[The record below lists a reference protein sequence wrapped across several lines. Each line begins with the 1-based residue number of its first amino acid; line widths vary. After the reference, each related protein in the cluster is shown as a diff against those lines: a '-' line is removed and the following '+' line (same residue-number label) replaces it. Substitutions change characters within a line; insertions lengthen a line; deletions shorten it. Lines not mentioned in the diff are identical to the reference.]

1 MRGATCFLF
10 KIFQTNRLLPLPC
23 FPLWAGFACFITD
36 CRLSFIFLVFAF
48 HLSPCF
54 PLRGKCLRKQTI
66 EVNFNFFDFDT
77 AFPLG
82 GKVSPYGDGCGAPL
96 SPSRQVCTNNRKKSI
111 QLFSSP
117 QNANNTN
124 LEKSGF
130 VLFFAMFKHPPKF
143 HLKFFQIFYVR
154 KLNSG

>member
-1 MRGATCFLF
+1 M
-10 KIFQTNRLLPLPC
+10 
-23 FPLWAGFACFITD
+23 
-36 CRLSFIFLVFAF
+36 
-48 HLSPCF
+48 LSPSGRLRLFHNGLSLIVYIFSFCLSSI
-54 PLRGKCLRKQTI
+54 PLLSPLGKVSALADDRGQFQL
-66 EVNFNFFDFDT
+66 FDFDT
-77 AFPLG
+77 AFPLAAW
-82 GKVSPYGDGCGAPL
+82 CRRTATNEGAPL
-96 SPSRQVCTNNRKKSI
+96 SPSKQVCTNNRKKSI

-117 QNANNTN
+117 PNANNTN